1 MAQDLVTAVRTKVL
15 DAEEDILSQKGRRAR
30 LQVGGAMEQEL
41 AEVGARADNM
51 RDLQKNLMGLQMEWH
66 QVAERQTGQV
76 AQQRRLIKRLETMGA
91 KRVFNEWQD
100 GTEHM
105 IQAALERTLNAVES
119 ELAELKR
126 EMTEKDARHVRL
138 TEYAR
143 SRQEAVLCRTK
154 NLPLARVF
162 SPWRDYTRYMR
173 EVRAEQEHADL
184 VAQVKDLGRTKDE
197 LTRASKA
204 REERLQD
211 ELEKLRLQLQIGN
224 KQRIRVVLQK
234 LQKSRVWPAFNQW
247 RTSVQEEVQRRL
259 EEKAEA
265 EAAHH
270 QHMMEK
276 AQALVQ
282 KMGVKAMQKMMNAS
296 LAAAFNAW
304 RQNASEAAHARTM
317 AAAVEEAVLS
327 AAVPK
332 DEKIAELKDEV
343 EGLVATV
350 QRLEQKLGN
359 STSRILKKM
368 LNSHMSMAFNH
379 WKALAHEAK
388 SLGTIRSMVYNA
400 REKAVRK
407 MMNIGVLPAFLDWKR
422 YTREAYRLH
431 LEDELR
437 EVEKELRWWK
447 SGAEKRAAN
456 ARKTAERAARR
467 IMNQALS
474 QAFEHWSHITREERV
489 LGNMR
494 RVVEKARAQV
504 IRRMMNMSLWRSFS
518 QWKSSVRLLR
528 HEKTRL
534 EANLVKQD
542 YTAVAQEAIKWQ
554 GVAQR
559 AWRSLHQYI
568 STRVINTMKGYRL
581 RTFFNTWK
589 DRVSQII
596 TMRDLVA
603 QVEDGKVEMKKM
615 LNEVGHLRL
624 FKDTVQRSE
633 PWASKTYNI
642 RMGGGYCT
650 FSQWVDKAM
659 RKTQRDITSGRSYK
673 SQQKAMFYGVKAA
686 IDDEKM
692 YYTEMRDFLRGDRD
706 LDVSA
711 LPAPKSVFLK
721 DLKTDQMVEE
731 ARLSSLATDMR
742 AVRKKNLMSSPRQA
756 RRAAL
761 SSGSDTDDADSED
774 DFTVRKPTR
783 GGRRGAQKTRRLGS
797 DSEEE

>member
-143 SRQEAVLCRTK
+143 SRQEAVLCRMK

>member
-1 MAQDLVTAVRTKVL
+1 MRTKVL
-15 DAEEDILSQKGRRAR
+15 DTEEDSPSPKARRAR
-30 LQVGGAMEQEL
+30 MQIGGAVKQEL
-41 AEVGARADNM
+41 EEVGARAENM
-51 RDLQKNLMGLQMEWH
+51 RELQKNLMGLQMEWH

-100 GTEHM
+100 GTEQM
-105 IQAALERTLNAVES
+105 IQAALERTLNAVET
-119 ELAELKR
+119 ELADLKH
-126 EMTEKDARHVRL
+126 EMTEKDARHARL

-143 SRQEAVLCRTK
+143 SRQEAVLRRMK

-173 EVRAEQEHADL
+173 EVRVEQEHAEL
-184 VAQVKDLGRTKDE
+184 VAQVRELGNAKDE
-197 LTRASKA
+197 LARTSQA
-204 REERLQD
+204 REERLRD
-211 ELEKLRLQLQIGN
+211 DLDRLRLQLQMGN

-234 LQKSRVWPAFNQW
+234 LQRSRMWPAFNKW
-247 RTSVQEEVQRRL
+247 RCVVQEEVQRRL
-259 EEKAEA
+259 DDKSAE
-265 EAAHH
+265 EAAQH

-282 KMGVKAMQKMMNAS
+282 KMGVKAMRQMMNAS
-296 LAAAFNAW
+296 LGAAFSTW
-304 RQNASEAAHARTM
+304 RQNTADAVHERDL
-317 AAAVEEAVLS
+317 AAAVDEAVQA

-332 DEKIAELKDEV
+332 DEKIAELQDEV
-343 EGLVATV
+343 QGLLATV

-368 LNSHMSMAFNH
+368 LNSHMSTAFNH

-400 REKAVRK
+400 REKAIRK
-407 MMNIGVLPAFLDWKR
+407 MMNISILPAFLDWKR

-431 LEDELR
+431 LEEQLK

-528 HEKTRL
+528 HERTRL

-542 YTAVAQEAIKWQ
+542 YTAVAQEALKWQ

-581 RTFFNTWK
+581 RTFFGMWK
-589 DRVSQII
+589 NRVNQIV
-596 TMRDLVA
+596 TMRDLVGKI
-603 QVEDGKVEMKKM
+603 EDNKVEMRKM

-624 FKDTVQRSE
+624 FMDTVKRSDT
-633 PWASKTYNI
+633 WSSKTYNI

-659 RKTQRDITSGRSYK
+659 KKTQRDICSGRSYK
-673 SQQKAMFYGVKAA
+673 SKQKAMFYGVKSA
-686 IDDEKM
+686 IDDENT
-692 YYTEMRDFLRGDRD
+692 YYNEMRDFLRGDRD

-721 DLKTDQMVEE
+721 GVKTDQIVEE
-731 ARLSSLATDMR
+731 ARIGSLATDMR
-742 AVRKKNLMSSPRQA
+742 AVRHRNLISSPRNA

-761 SSGSDTDDADSED
+761 SSESDSNGDSDD
-774 DFTVRKPTR
+774 DFTVKRANPHRGRVARKSQ
-783 GGRRGAQKTRRLGS
+783 AVGS
-797 DSEEE
+797 DSEDM